1 MRTNK
6 ALIAAVAVASC
17 TWAGTASADELALY
31 GQSIDFENSSGCLT
45 IGDAISCSAP
55 LLNVLAG
62 LSPTTLTD
70 DGGYVFQTNQ
80 GTLRNNYIV
89 LSGGGGAAD
98 NSDIDPVG
106 GSGPAVEDGFKS
118 NDVAND
124 QYFATGQTGTTAGNL
139 SDPDNNNLTA
149 AQDSLGTWDVD
160 IGWLIEALTFDEG
173 RHQLLIGFD
182 YNEPQ
187 SGSPT
192 TLDYWSLVTL
202 VDSSGLLPPINY
214 EIRSP
219 TGQTYDQ
226 FVSNKTF
233 DGETSKPSAT
243 DFSTVLGTSCVDT
256 DGSESPP
263 ILNIEGGGCP
273 AGYETTIN
281 NTLATNLTEI
291 IAWLPELDM
300 GLESFQASGYDTVSA
315 RVLLGCFDNNST
327 AGTIGTGYLSGDGST
342 TNCGEGGFPDI
353 FLMAGDVIPTE
364 NVPVPAPAPLL
375 LLGAG
380 LLGLTTLRWRARRR
394 N

>member
-1 MRTNK
+1 MNNSKKTFV
-6 ALIAAVAVASC
+6 AAVAVASC
-17 TWAGTASADELALY
+17 AWAGTASAGELALY
-31 GQSIDFENSSGCLT
+31 GQSIDFENSGACLT

-62 LSPTTLTD
+62 LSPTTLTK

-80 GTLRNNYIV
+80 GTLQSNYIV
-89 LSGGGGAAD
+89 VSGGGGAPN
-98 NSDIDPVG
+98 NSGIEPVG
-106 GSGPAVEDGFKS
+106 GDGPAVEDGFKS
-118 NDVAND
+118 NDVTND
-124 QYFATGQTGTTAGNL
+124 QYFATGKTGTTAGNL
-139 SDPDNNNLTA
+139 NDPDNNSLTD
-149 AQDSLGTWDVD
+149 AQDSRGTWDVD
-160 IGWLIEALTFDEG
+160 IGWLIEALTFDDG

-192 TLDYWSLVTL
+192 SLDYWALVSL
-202 VDSSGLLPPINY
+202 VDSSGLLPTINY

-233 DGETSKPSAT
+233 DGETSKPAVS

-256 DGSESPP
+256 NGSELIP
-263 ILNIEGGGCP
+263 ILNLVGGGCP
-273 AGYETTIN
+273 AGYEITIN

-300 GLESFQASGYDTVSA
+300 GLESFQAMGYDTVST
-315 RVLLGCFDNNST
+315 RVLLGCFDNDST
-327 AGTIGTGYLSGDGST
+327 SRTIGTGYLSGAGAT

-353 FLMAGDVIPTE
+353 FLMAGDLIVPTNE
-364 NVPVPAPAPLL
+364 VPAPAPLL
-375 LLGAG
+375 LMGAG
-380 LLGLTTLRWRARRR
+380 LLGLTSLRWRARRR
-394 N
+394 S